1 MPRIYEVTFEN
12 VAVSAAQDLVGL
24 TIAAGVRTC
33 KIKRMR
39 VGSTDTSIP
48 TAQMLQIRARLASAT
63 YSVGSAGSAQTPRP
77 VDIGDAAATFTARS
91 NDTTKGTTSGAFT
104 IVEET
109 GCHIYAGYD
118 FSYPQGREPVFGG
131 AEGFVFELLSTVS
144 GTVHLS
150 GGVTVEET
158 GG

>member
-1 MPRIYEVTFEN
+1 MSRTYEVTFEN
-12 VAVSAAQDLVGL
+12 VAVSAAQDLVGV
-24 TIAAGVRTC
+24 TIAAGPRTC

-39 VGSTDTSIP
+39 VGAADTAIP
-48 TAQMLQIRARLASAT
+48 TAQMLQVRARFLPAT
-63 YSVGSAGSAQTPRP
+63 FTAGTGGAAATPRP
-77 VDIGDAAATFTARS
+77 VDAGDAAATFTART
-91 NDTTKGTTSGAFT
+91 NDTSKATTSGTAAT
-104 IVEET
+104 LEET

-118 FSYPQGREPVFGG
+118 FSYPQGREPVIGG
-131 AEGFVFELLSTVS
+131 GEGFVFELLSTVS